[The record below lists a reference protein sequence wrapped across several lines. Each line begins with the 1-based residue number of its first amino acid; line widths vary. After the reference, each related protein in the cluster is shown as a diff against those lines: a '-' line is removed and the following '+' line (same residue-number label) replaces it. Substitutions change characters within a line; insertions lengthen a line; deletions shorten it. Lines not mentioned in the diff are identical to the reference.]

1 MYFLWM
7 HNSIL
12 TGLPAGVPGL
22 EGSAGCKWAT
32 SSHISQASTG
42 NASMMLAPTWMPRQ
56 VGDTYRLSLSHW
68 PQVLDLGKPRR
79 QTSSMS
85 KQTWISAEMALCS
98 MLSHSFSS
106 TELLLLSGSWRA
118 KQDILSSLG
127 AHQPDAKLSH
137 AAAQQSANVW
147 HAMTATEC
155 QCMACNDCNRVPMY
169 GMQWQ
174 PVYLQSRN
182 CVGTC
187 ATDS

>member
-1 MYFLWM
+1 
-7 HNSIL
+7 
-12 TGLPAGVPGL
+12 
-22 EGSAGCKWAT
+22 
-32 SSHISQASTG
+32 
-42 NASMMLAPTWMPRQ
+42 
-56 VGDTYRLSLSHW
+56 
-68 PQVLDLGKPRR
+68 
-79 QTSSMS
+79 MS

-155 QCMACNDCNRVPMY
+155 QCMACNDSLYICRAEIVLGRVPLIPSGY
-169 GMQWQ
+169 QRQCTSHPAPPLWGQGWSYCRFQ
-174 PVYLQSRN
+174 RGERQQKQAL
-182 CVGTC
+182 
-187 ATDS
+187 